1 MRKNRANGENDIA
14 WLRGQPSSHR
24 ICRQGAPDD
33 RRGAEMATGAKAR
46 NRLLS
51 FPTAARCRPA
61 ITPSLNSSRR
71 CDGATDV
78 DSLGRAGCMYDAMR
92 GPDLWPAALEQG
104 VGAFLDDGG
113 SVGNYFTIINGP
125 DTTAPSLLTA
135 TRPMPR
141 PCA

>member
-1 MRKNRANGENDIA
+1 
-14 WLRGQPSSHR
+14 
-24 ICRQGAPDD
+24 
-33 RRGAEMATGAKAR
+33 MATGAKAR

-71 CDGATDV
+71 RDGATDA
-78 DSLGRAGCMYDAMR
+78 DSRDLVGYMHDAMR
-92 GPDLWPAALEQG
+92 DPGLWPAALEQG

-125 DTTAPSLLTA
+125 DTTVPSLLTA